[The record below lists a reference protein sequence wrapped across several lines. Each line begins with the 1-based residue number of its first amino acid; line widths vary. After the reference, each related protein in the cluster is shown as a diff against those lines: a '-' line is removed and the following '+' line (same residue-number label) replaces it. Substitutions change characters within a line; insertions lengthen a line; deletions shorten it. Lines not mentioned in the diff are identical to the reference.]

1 MYRVTRNVKQAVHV
15 AEDPPK
21 REETR
26 RLSRCQ
32 RRSSAITISTA
43 IHESPGNKYPRTG
56 SPSRFCSSSS
66 IYILRATSYRLH
78 VCAGGYYEQHLWFQ
92 CDEHQNDSTTAS
104 LHKVHSAAKKKNQR
118 LYRNDVLYQVYLRSS
133 PQIHWKNN
141 DTTTVMHQEIAE
153 GTHTDSRVRGHLPI
167 NTYFLHKHTTDQLL
181 WICCRLPMK
190 HTLGDRW
197 SWWI

>member
-1 MYRVTRNVKQAVHV
+1 MNVPVENNTRLWKPSSSRVYRVTRNVKQAVHV

-78 VCAGGYYEQHLWFQ
+78 VPGAITSNISGSNATNTKRIRQQLRCIKYTLPQR
-92 CDEHQNDSTTAS
+92 
-104 LHKVHSAAKKKNQR
+104 KKIR
-118 LYRNDVLYQVYLRSS
+118 DY
-133 PQIHWKNN
+133 I
-141 DTTTVMHQEIAE
+141 VMMCYTRYI
-153 GTHTDSRVRGHLPI
+153 
-167 NTYFLHKHTTDQLL
+167 
-181 WICCRLPMK
+181 
-190 HTLGDRW
+190 
-197 SWWI
+197 